1 MSEVGVVA
9 GISFHPPPHAV
20 DILRLAQKSVGYHSK
35 TPSPAISVRLFQT
48 NEALSECA
56 NDARSLPREA
66 RLGFK
71 PQLSSP
77 LTTDSFAAGCVLWVV
92 LGILRT
98 RKLPENGRWV
108 MAKEQRVRVHEWRG
122 LSSICNAGLRQQ
134 GPQQVARWSQWSC
147 RGCLQWSCKSRL
159 LKLLLLAARCLK
171 LVPPLLL
178 LAAPVRA
185 VRCCVTVGAR
195 AESGRKETTTAS
207 TLRDDH

>member
-71 PQLSSP
+71 PRLSSP

-108 MAKEQRVRVHEWRG
+108 MAK
-122 LSSICNAGLRQQ
+122 
-134 GPQQVARWSQWSC
+134 
-147 RGCLQWSCKSRL
+147 
-159 LKLLLLAARCLK
+159 
-171 LVPPLLL
+171 
-178 LAAPVRA
+178 
-185 VRCCVTVGAR
+185 
-195 AESGRKETTTAS
+195 
-207 TLRDDH
+207 